1 MKIIFFT
8 ILKQELLSIRINS
21 YNIIYQQVNHTWSI
35 IHTQLPSILRTKFRI
50 HRPSKINVSFRREN
64 SVRIELLSRV
74 KNKVKR
80 LPPLRLSL
88 EAWGGD
94 SVWAKSSV
102 DVLVR
107 VLPRACHCFESS
119 RAKVLSYSFSIVLA
133 DRHSRRQWSFP
144 VGLTAV

>member
-1 MKIIFFT
+1 MSNNLFT
-8 ILKQELLSIRINS
+8 HNVLRSSNELSD
-21 YNIIYQQVNHTWSI
+21 
-35 IHTQLPSILRTKFRI
+35 PSIKQNKRFVSTRKFRPYRVTFREWRI
-50 HRPSKINVSFRREN
+50 RSNVSPT
-64 SVRIELLSRV
+64 LY
-74 KNKVKR
+74 
-80 LPPLRLSL
+80 PSL

-133 DRHSRRQWSFP
+133 DRHSETMVLSGRSNGGINAALWRYVLVERASHRFQN
-144 VGLTAV
+144 G